1 MWDLLESRIEPLSL
15 ALQGGFLTRG
25 PSGKPKI
32 AFYWR
37 IKKLA
42 HRPVFQ
48 SYQGS
53 LLEDLHWLHFPDW
66 QRHTTPWEP
75 GDPQR
80 WSPGSRP
87 QALSFSELLWPFQR
101 SQRRWSLFC
110 THLGSLGKK
119 KKKRVKLELTE
130 EADYSIGSISKCIL
144 QIDEQDGYLF
154 HNNFSASLGH
164 QEFSWVLTEKGL
176 HSEK

>member
-1 MWDLLESRIEPLSL
+1 M
-15 ALQGGFLTRG
+15 
-25 PSGKPKI
+25 K
-32 AFYWR
+32 
-37 IKKLA
+37 
-42 HRPVFQ
+42 
-48 SYQGS
+48 S
-53 LLEDLHWLHFPDW
+53 LLY
-66 QRHTTPWEP
+66 
-75 GDPQR
+75 
-80 WSPGSRP
+80 
-87 QALSFSELLWPFQR
+87 
-101 SQRRWSLFC
+101 SLRQS
-110 THLGSLGKK
+110 GEK